1 MDPYLIGLLGLIL
14 LLVLLA
20 LGMHVGV
27 ALAVSGFA
35 GLWYIMGFERAM
47 AMGVSSLYGKV
58 STTALATLPLF
69 ILVGYLASG
78 GGISRDIYK
87 SLDLMIGKFKSGLGI
102 ATVLACT
109 AFGTVCGSSLVT
121 AAVFAKISAPEMRAR
136 GYSKGLAYGICAA
149 SGSIGM
155 LIPPSILAIIYGML
169 SGVSVGKLLIA
180 GIVPGVLWALIF
192 SITII
197 LIARFLPSWIETA
210 TAAQAPSVSWIE
222 KIMSLRLWWPVF
234 VSGAIIFGGIY
245 GGVFTPT
252 EASAVAAFVLFVY
265 YLIRSILV
273 NKKKNNHNQ
282 EAAEKSSGKFSD
294 LYGILIDT
302 ATTSAMIFF
311 VFGAATIFSHFTMF
325 SGLTNKLT
333 TFVISL
339 HLSKL
344 SLVIMFSII
353 YLFLGCFLDS
363 ISMLCITIN
372 LFNPIVA
379 NAGIDPI
386 WYAVIVILSIE
397 IGFITPPFG
406 INVYSVLG
414 VAEEDVDIKDLFVG
428 SFPFFIAE
436 LISLVIIFAFPI
448 LSTYLPAFVG

>member
-35 GLWYIMGFERAM
+35 GLWYIVGFERAM

-58 STTALATLPLF
+58 STTALVTLPLF

-155 LIPPSILAIIYGML
+155 LIPPSILAIVYGML

-180 GIVPGVLWALIF
+180 GIIPGILWAVIF
-192 SITII
+192 SLTII
-197 LIARFLPSWIETA
+197 LIARFLPTWIQDTSA
-210 TAAQAPSVSWIE
+210 KAPSATWLQ
-222 KIMSLRLWWPVF
+222 KIMSLRLWWPVI

-265 YLIRSILV
+265 YVIRSLFLKE
-273 NKKKNNHNQ
+273 NENNENPDHG
-282 EAAEKSSGKFSD
+282 AGVGGRFSD

-311 VFGAATIFSHFTMF
+311 VFGSATIFSHFTMF
-325 SGLTNKLT
+325 TGLTNKLT
-333 TFVISL
+333 AFVIGL
-339 HLSKL
+339 QLSKL

-379 NAGIDPI
+379 RAGVDPI

-436 LISLVIIFAFPI
+436 VISLVIVFAFPI

>member
-35 GLWYIMGFERAM
+35 GLWYIVGFERAM

-58 STTALATLPLF
+58 STTALVTLPLF

-180 GIVPGVLWALIF
+180 GIIPGILWALVF
-192 SITII
+192 SLTII
-197 LIARFLPSWIETA
+197 LIARFLPAWIQDT
-210 TAAQAPSVSWIE
+210 TAQAPSATWI
-222 KIMSLRLWWPVF
+222 

-252 EASAVAAFVLFVY
+252 EASAVAAFVLFIY
-265 YLIRSILV
+265 YLFRSIFV
-273 NKKKNNHNQ
+273 KKNNTNANPK
-282 EAAEKSSGKFSD
+282 EAEKAAGKFSD
-294 LYGILIDT
+294 LYAILIDT

-325 SGLTNKLT
+325 TGLTNKLT
-333 TFVISL
+333 AFVISL
-339 HLSKL
+339 QLSKL
-344 SLVIMFSII
+344 SLVIMFSVI

-379 NAGIDPI
+379 KAGIDPI

-436 LISLVIIFAFPI
+436 VISLVVIFAFPI

>member
-1 MDPYLIGLLGLIL
+1 M
-14 LLVLLA
+14 
-20 LGMHVGV
+20 
-27 ALAVSGFA
+27 
-35 GLWYIMGFERAM
+35 
-47 AMGVSSLYGKV
+47 
-58 STTALATLPLF
+58 
-69 ILVGYLASG
+69 
-78 GGISRDIYK
+78 
-87 SLDLMIGKFKSGLGI
+87 
-102 ATVLACT
+102 
-109 AFGTVCGSSLVT
+109 
-121 AAVFAKISAPEMRAR
+121 
-136 GYSKGLAYGICAA
+136 
-149 SGSIGM
+149 
-155 LIPPSILAIIYGML
+155 
-169 SGVSVGKLLIA
+169 
-180 GIVPGVLWALIF
+180 WALIF
-192 SITII
+192 SLTII
-197 LIARFLPSWIETA
+197 LIARFLPTWIQDT
-210 TAAQAPSVSWIE
+210 TAQAPSTTWLE
-222 KIMSLRLWWPVF
+222 KILSLRLWWPVI

-252 EASAVAAFVLFVY
+252 EASAVAAFVLFIY
-265 YLIRSILV
+265 YLFRSLFL
-273 NKKKNNHNQ
+273 KKGNNNGN
-282 EAAEKSSGKFSD
+282 AEEGEKAGGKFSD

-325 SGLTNKLT
+325 TGLTNQLT
-333 TFVISL
+333 TFVIGL
-339 HLSKL
+339 KLSKL

-379 NAGIDPI
+379 KAGVDPI

-436 LISLVIIFAFPI
+436 IISLVIIFAFPI
-448 LSTYLPAFVG
+448 LSTYLPAFMG